1 MHLGVSSRQET
12 PRFSLVFQSGFGTL
26 YLSSLMINKLLKHKK
41 IAIGL
46 CLPMAL
52 IFAFIARNSLNV
64 KRAET
69 TRVERKDIT
78 KYVNAS
84 GETEV
89 SSKDTKYAQVTAQ
102 IEAIKAVSGQTVSA
116 GDTIIVLDAASLRAT
131 YEKASSDYSLAKATV
146 LQNYTDTLA
155 AQRDEKAKKLIRDHA
170 QETYNGDTSPEN
182 KESLR
187 TAETNYQTAFSNLE
201 TLKAKKEGVN
211 KGLYYY
217 GAVINSSWQN
227 LNNTNIKAPASG
239 MLAIGDIKE
248 GQQVTAGSKLF
259 QIVTGKNLEFLAEV
273 DESDISQIKIG
284 QSAEVNLNSNKNKK
298 YKGVVKEV
306 GLVTK
311 TTSSGATAIDVK
323 IELIDFEDT
332 PIVGLSGDATIK
344 TETKKNSL
352 VIPTEYLQEN
362 EGGLFVNVLENGRV
376 KKLTI
381 EVGLESSE
389 GYEVIS
395 GLNEGDIIVKGS
407 NFKEGE
413 KVKK

>member
-1 MHLGVSSRQET
+1 MIKKI
-12 PRFSLVFQSGFGTL
+12 
-26 YLSSLMINKLLKHKK
+26 LSHKK

-46 CLPMAL
+46 GLL
-52 IFAFIARNSLNV
+52 VVLVFAFIARKNLNV
-64 KRAET
+64 KKVET
-69 TRVERKDIT
+69 AKVERKDIT

-89 SSKDTKYAQVTAQ
+89 SDKDTKYAQVTALVQ
-102 IEAIKAVSGQTVSA
+102 SIKAVSGETVKV
-116 GDTIIVLDAASLRAT
+116 GDTIIVLDAASLRAS
-131 YEKASSDYSLAKATV
+131 YEKSASDYSLAKASV
-146 LQNYTDTLA
+146 SQNYTDTLA
-155 AQRDEKAKKLIRDHA
+155 ALRDENAKKLIRDHA

-201 TLKAKKEGVN
+201 TLKAKKDGVS
-211 KGLYYY
+211 KSLSYY
-217 GAVINSSWQN
+217 GASLSSSWQN
-227 LNNTNIKAPASG
+227 LNNTNIKAPTSG
-239 MLAIGDIKE
+239 GLAMGNIKE

-284 QSAEVNLNSNKNKK
+284 QLAEVNLNSNKNKK

-306 GLVTK
+306 GLVTR

-323 IELIDFEDT
+323 IELIDFDDT
-332 PIVGLSGDATIK
+332 PIVGLSGDATIQ

-352 VIPTEYLQEN
+352 VIPIEYLQEN
-362 EGGLFVNVLENGRV
+362 ESGLFVNVLENGKV
-376 KKLTI
+376 KKLKI
-381 EVGLESSE
+381 EVGLESNE
-389 GYEVIS
+389 GYEVVS

-413 KVKK
+413 KVKI